1 MKLLNCLLAAL
12 SLLSAE
18 AGVASRFSDRNGALE
33 KFRIVTASRRNVEIA
48 AAAAGAATD
57 FRTGEA
63 VDLWQ
68 ADGGTFVAKVLDV
81 TATSQGAILFF
92 DRDLPALMI
101 GSTPVCHDPVSVR
114 CVGPWRI
121 AVAFGGREAEFDV
134 ESAEV
139 VTVTDEPAS
148 PFVPA
153 PDADPFARPILP
165 KGYLA
170 DNLTAPDAYVP
181 GSMRVKSRNGEVYRP
196 AVDFLVSERWGS
208 VAATTNRAY
217 GKDVL
222 ISYRY
227 ARARIDSVTV
237 DGTGRLALVK
247 GTGDPV
253 MPRPPAL
260 ADGVRRLANVIV
272 RGRTEAL
279 SDENLLP
286 IRPKAD
292 RVTAS
297 VAEPVAKRLLPKTW
311 RKLSEGGTLR
321 LMAWGDSVTAG
332 AFVPEASRLH
342 RLYERELRR
351 CFPQAKVEATS
362 NGWGGH
368 RVDHFLNAPKGHRF
382 NFAESVIGRK
392 PDLVCMEFVN
402 DAELS
407 EEAACRYYRTVAEAF
422 RAAGVEWVAT
432 TPHYTIP
439 GWFMG
444 EEKSVKGLQ
453 DDPRACVRALRRVT
467 SEYGVPLMETSRRWG
482 ELEYEGIPYDT
493 LYVNA
498 INHPC
503 AEAMAL
509 YAEEFGK
516 LFR

>member
-1 MKLLNCLLAAL
+1 MGMLNVLLAAF
-12 SLLSAE
+12 SLLSA
-18 AGVASRFSDRNGALE
+18 GVGVECGLPGAADGSGAA
-33 KFRIVTASRRNVEIA
+33 RIVTASRRNVEIVV
-48 AAAAGAATD
+48 AAAGAATG
-57 FRTGEA
+57 FRTGET
-63 VDLWQ
+63 VDLRQ

-92 DRDLPALMI
+92 DRDLPPLKI
-101 GSTPVCHDPVSVR
+101 GSTPVCRDPASIR

-121 AVAFGGREAEFDV
+121 AVAFGGREAEFDI
-134 ESAEV
+134 EPAEV
-139 VTVTDEPAS
+139 VAVTDEPAS

-153 PDADPFARPILP
+153 LDADPFARPILP
-165 KGYLA
+165 KGYVA

-181 GSMRVKSRNGEVYRP
+181 GSMRVKSLNGEVYSP

-208 VAATTNRAY
+208 VAATTNRVY

-227 ARARIDSVTV
+227 AKARIDSVTV
-237 DGTGRLALVK
+237 DGAGRLAYVK

-253 MPRPPAL
+253 MPRPPEI

-272 RGRTEAL
+272 RGRTVAL
-279 SDENLLP
+279 SDENLFP
-286 IRPKAD
+286 FRPKAG
-292 RVTAS
+292 RAAAS
-297 VAEPVAKRLLPKTW
+297 AAEPVAKRLLPKTW

-332 AFVPEASRLH
+332 SFVPEASRLH
-342 RLYERELRR
+342 RLYERELKRR
-351 CFPQAKVEATS
+351 FPQAKVEATS

-368 RVDHFLNAPKGHRF
+368 RTDHFLNAPKGHRF
-382 NFAESVIGRK
+382 NFAESVIGRR

-407 EEAACRYYRTVAEAF
+407 EEAAYGHYRQVAEAF
-422 RAAGVEWVAT
+422 RAAGIEWVAT
-432 TPHYTIP
+432 TPHYTIL

-444 EEKSVKGLQ
+444 EAKSVKGLQ
-453 DDPRACVRALRRVT
+453 DDPRAYVRALRRVT

-482 ELEYEGIPYDT
+482 ELEFEGVPYDT